1 MHTLDLS
8 TQEAEAGELW
18 FEQDQPVYIVSF
30 MDSWDHLV
38 KPCLNLKTKT
48 LI

>member
-18 FEQDQPVYIVSF
+18 FEQDQPVYIVS
-30 MDSWDHLV
+30 WDYLV